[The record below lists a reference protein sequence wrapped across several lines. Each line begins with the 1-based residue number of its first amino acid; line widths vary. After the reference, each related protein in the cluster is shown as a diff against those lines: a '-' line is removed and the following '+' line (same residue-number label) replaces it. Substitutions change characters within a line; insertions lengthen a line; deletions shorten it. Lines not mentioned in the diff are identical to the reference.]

1 MRAQLVRCRELYMDD
16 VDAAI
21 DKSKIRNMQRLSQ
34 EKYEE
39 VSLKMDIFEDED
51 IARSLAGL
59 PQRP

>member
-1 MRAQLVRCRELYMDD
+1 MDD